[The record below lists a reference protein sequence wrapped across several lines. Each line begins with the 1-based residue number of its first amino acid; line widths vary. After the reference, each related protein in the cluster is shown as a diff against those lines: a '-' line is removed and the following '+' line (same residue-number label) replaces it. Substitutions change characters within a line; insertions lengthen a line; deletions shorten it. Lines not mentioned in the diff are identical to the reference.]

1 MQLRFILAE
10 NVVRFR
16 KERGFSQEAL
26 CHASGISRR
35 HMSSIE
41 KGDISVGVDVVERI
55 AETLGVEAWE
65 LFKGPT
71 RKRG

>member
-1 MQLRFILAE
+1 M
-10 NVVRFR
+10 VRFR

-26 CHASGISRR
+26 CYASGISRR

-55 AETLGVEAWE
+55 ATVLEVEAWE
-65 LFKGPT
+65 LLRPSS
-71 RKRG
+71 RKRT